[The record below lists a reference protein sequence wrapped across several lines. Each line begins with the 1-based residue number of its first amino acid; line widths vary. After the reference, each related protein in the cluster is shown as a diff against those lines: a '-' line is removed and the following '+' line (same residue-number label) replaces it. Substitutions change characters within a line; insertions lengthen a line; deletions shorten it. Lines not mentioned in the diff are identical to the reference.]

1 MPRLFVAVD
10 LPEAVCRRLA
20 AFCGGVPGA
29 RWLPVEQFHLTLRF
43 IGEVDNGAF
52 DDIAEALDD
61 VHIEPFSLAL
71 SGVGHFPPRGTPRV
85 LWVGVDD
92 GAAAVRL
99 HDKIETRLQR
109 LGLEPDARR
118 FHPHITLARLKG
130 APLGRTARARNLELW
145 DPLPQGFR
153 GFYGGSGIAAEQE
166 DSVPALGRSP
176 AQAGD
181 QVGSRNAT
189 GKRCSLQSARPQ

>member
-10 LPEAVCRRLA
+10 LPEALCRRLA

-99 HDKIETRLQR
+99 HDKIEMRLQR

-130 APLGRTARARNLELW
+130 APLGKVRDFLAAHADFASEPVAVDAFHLYSSKL
-145 DPLPQGFR
+145 GA
-153 GFYGGSGIAAEQE
+153 GGALHRIEASYDLSAA
-166 DSVPALGRSP
+166 A
-176 AQAGD
+176 
-181 QVGSRNAT
+181 
-189 GKRCSLQSARPQ
+189 